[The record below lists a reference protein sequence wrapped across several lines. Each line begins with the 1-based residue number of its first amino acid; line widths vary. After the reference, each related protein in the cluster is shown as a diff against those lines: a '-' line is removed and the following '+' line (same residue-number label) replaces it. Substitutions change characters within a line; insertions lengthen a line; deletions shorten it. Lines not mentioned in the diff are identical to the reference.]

1 MRMRRIVST
10 LLLAAYLPACTA
22 YQATQQPLSEL
33 TAPPKPVGLVLV
45 KTANG
50 DAIEVRDPRVA
61 GDTLVGHGTSTV
73 TKLPVE
79 KVPMDQVRGVEVKR
93 FSAGKTI
100 ALVVMTAGVAALVG
114 VMSVNSSLGD
124 GSYLSY

>member
-1 MRMRRIVST
+1 M
-10 LLLAAYLPACTA
+10 PACTA

-33 TAPPKPVGLVLV
+33 TAQPKPAGLVLV

-61 GDTLVGHGTSTV
+61 GDTLVGLGTSTV
-73 TKLPVE
+73 TRLPVGR
-79 KVPMDQVRGVEVKR
+79 VPLDQVRSVEVKR
-93 FSAGKTI
+93 FSASKTI